1 VTNPTSNYSFQ
12 MPTATDLVTDLPA
25 DFEVFGQAVDTRLK
39 ALQPG
44 TTLGDLAY
52 SSATANT
59 NTRLPIG
66 TSGQVLAVSG
76 GGVPAWT
83 TTADVT
89 PLTTKGD
96 LFTFTTVDARIG
108 VGANNTVLTADSAE
122 ATGLKWATP
131 ASGSMTLLST
141 TTLSGSSTTISG
153 ISGAYKNL
161 YIEVSGFYP
170 DASNSIRVRI
180 NGLTTGVYRDAT
192 KASQGSNLATST
204 LGSFALD
211 VDSVAGTENFGYIY
225 INNYASSTNWKI
237 LDIYSVAKNNN
248 GATYVTHYPAYVYVR
263 ETNAVSSITLFPVSG
278 NWSAGTV
285 RVYGVN

>member
-1 VTNPTSNYSFQ
+1 MANPTTNYGWP
-12 MPTATDLVTDLPA
+12 MPTSTDLVTDLPA
-25 DFEVFGQAVDTRLK
+25 DFAAFGQPVDTSLK
-39 ALQPG
+39 ALNPE
-44 TTLGDLAY
+44 TTLGDMAY
-52 SSATANT
+52 RSATSNT

-66 TSGQVLAVSG
+66 TNGQVLAVSG
-76 GGVPAWT
+76 GLPAWT

-108 VGANNTVLTADSAE
+108 VGANNTVLTADSTQ

-141 TTLSGSSTTISG
+141 TTLSGSSTTISS

-161 YIEVSGFYP
+161 YIEVDGFYP

-180 NGLTTGVYRDAT
+180 NGLTTGVYRDTT

-204 LGSFALD
+204 QGTFAFD
-211 VDSVAGTENFGYIY
+211 VDSVSGTENFGYIY
-225 INNYASSTNWKI
+225 INNYASATNWKI

-248 GATYVTHYPAYVYVR
+248 GATYVTHTPAYVYVR
-263 ETNAVSSITLFPVSG
+263 ETNAVSSITLFPASG